1 MIDRFGDQVRVGF
14 APHEILWIKAAL
26 TLVYHERPAAYRD
39 IAAMSGRS
47 LPVIRRKANEIEGA
61 MIIAA
66 AHKRWEESHVGPA
79 P

>member
-47 LPVIRRKANEIEGA
+47 IPVIRRKATEIEGK
-61 MIIAA
+61 MLIAA
-66 AHKRWEESHVGPA
+66 AQKRYEESHVGSTP
-79 P
+79 